1 MSTSRVKNWST
12 RVLTKAS
19 KDSTLMTSHA
29 AYNLKKFRDNS
40 CARNALSDTHL
51 YWCLSWQW
59 HIYFW
64 KFENL
69 KGKRNIQLSRS
80 GEVNVVAQN
89 SFKFSKHIRF
99 VLTNQPVARR
109 GLLSTS
115 GRVPDALQLAISE
128 LPSASVSKRV
138 FAQNPKTRF
147 DTEKEDN
154 SELVHSSLAFP
165 GNGFYCLGIWRG
177 TTQGFFSQA

>member
-1 MSTSRVKNWST
+1 MATKLPSLSRGFGGENFWQKRMIVREYKSSQKLEYKSPDKSLQRQHT
-12 RVLTKAS
+12 YDK
-19 KDSTLMTSHA
+19 SHS
-29 AYNLKKFRDNS
+29 LQSEEIS

-154 SELVHSSLAFP
+154 SELVHS
-165 GNGFYCLGIWRG
+165 
-177 TTQGFFSQA
+177 